1 MKIILHLKKQIEEEF
16 EDAEKYICCA
26 TRYRSDYPE
35 LANTYHKLSTE
46 ECSHA
51 SELYAQ
57 MVELMEHF
65 KKTKS
70 PPEAL
75 IEMWDDFKEDYI
87 HETARIKMMQDIYKM
102 NK

>member
-1 MKIILHLKKQIEEEF
+1 MKIILHLRKQIEEEF
-16 EDAEKYICCA
+16 GDAEKYIGCA
-26 TRYRSDYPE
+26 TRYRSDYSE
-35 LANTYHKLSTE
+35 LADTYYKLSTE
-46 ECSHA
+46 ECGHA

-57 MVELMEHF
+57 MVKLIEDF

-75 IEMWDDFKEDYI
+75 VEMWDDFKEDYI